1 MWFSLLMMNLRSWK
15 RSWEKNLRL
24 KVHNFSRD
32 ITNTE
37 YNLISCFISGLKML
51 CLVMARILDK
61 PDFFQV
67 LFQSIG
73 LMKKSGVRLFGL
85 HVNLLT
91 TLSLVF
97 WAYETK
103 RVLCKYIGCS
113 LGIRDRRILHWLHRS
128 LQLKIHSL
136 WLLLEF
142 LIKTLSIYL
151 IVAAITKKVDTHLYT
166 SCLSH

>member
-1 MWFSLLMMNLRSWK
+1 MTVDVILTINDEPKKLKEILRKSLF
-15 RSWEKNLRL
+15 L
-24 KVHNFSRD
+24 KVHKFSTE

-85 HVNLLT
+85 PVNLLT

-97 WAYETK
+97 
-103 RVLCKYIGCS
+103 
-113 LGIRDRRILHWLHRS
+113 
-128 LQLKIHSL
+128 
-136 WLLLEF
+136 
-142 LIKTLSIYL
+142 
-151 IVAAITKKVDTHLYT
+151 
-166 SCLSH
+166 

>member
-1 MWFSLLMMNLRSWK
+1 
-15 RSWEKNLRL
+15 
-24 KVHNFSRD
+24 
-32 ITNTE
+32 
-37 YNLISCFISGLKML
+37 
-51 CLVMARILDK
+51 MARILDK

-73 LMKKSGVRLFGL
+73 LMKKSGVRLFDL

-113 LGIRDRRILHWLHRS
+113 LGIRDRRILHWLHRI
-128 LQLKIHSL
+128 LRLKVHSL

-142 LIKTLSIYL
+142 LMKTLSIYT
-151 IVAAITKKVDTHLYT
+151 VPHCCSHDKNVDTHLYT
-166 SCLSH
+166 SLFQPLIRWWKLGKWINTLAKQLRKLANRTLAKRLCGQDHYP